1 MSTERSFIVAG
12 MAGSG
17 IVVTESISGLRAKR
31 GFSFA
36 IGQLLAFIL
45 LQQAISGE
53 NKKKQTRCPRG
64 FETCKLH
71 LEFSLIKTENCHCS
85 WVLKHD
91 SHSQGKPCIIQEMTS
106 KSAKSKKVQKKLPWS
121 VPMPKDSI
129 IARRKR
135 AALKVKTTGLTLRVR
150 DIPPWSAR
158 TAKGSVM
165 SSVMNEHDVLQPDQ
179 QATAL
184 SVLGRLLDS
193 IKRII
198 GY

>member
-1 MSTERSFIVAG
+1 MSTERSFIVTG

-64 FETCKLH
+64 FETCGLQ
-71 LEFSLIKTENCHCS
+71 LVFRSDMACT
-85 WVLKHD
+85 
-91 SHSQGKPCIIQEMTS
+91 
-106 KSAKSKKVQKKLPWS
+106 KSKKPSQKLPWGT
-121 VPMPKDSI
+121 PMPKDSI
-129 IARRKR
+129 IVRRR
-135 AALKVKTTGLTLRVR
+135 QAALQVRTTRLKDRVCILTPR
-150 DIPPWSAR
+150 SAR
-158 TAKGSVM
+158 KPQGSIM
-165 SSVMNEHDVLQPDQ
+165 SPETDRHDTTTP
-179 QATAL
+179 QASGGLWSRVYAY
-184 SVLGRLLDS
+184 V
-193 IKRII
+193 KNFA